1 MKPYIALGDL
11 PRHSKAVIV
20 DMMNKC
26 PSFLDFI
33 VDMMNE
39 CPSFLDFIVD
49 MINKYPSFLDFIVDM
64 MNKYPSLLDCQY
76 GTFKIHRNDR
86 LI

>member
-33 VDMMNE
+33 VDM
-39 CPSFLDFIVD
+39 
-49 MINKYPSFLDFIVDM
+49 INKYPSFLDFIVDM
-64 MNKYPSLLDCQY
+64 MNKYPSFLDCQY

>member
-11 PRHSKAVIV
+11 PRHSKSVIV
-20 DMMNKC
+20 DMINK
-26 PSFLDFI
+26 
-33 VDMMNE
+33 

-64 MNKYPSLLDCQY
+64 MNKYPSFLDCQY